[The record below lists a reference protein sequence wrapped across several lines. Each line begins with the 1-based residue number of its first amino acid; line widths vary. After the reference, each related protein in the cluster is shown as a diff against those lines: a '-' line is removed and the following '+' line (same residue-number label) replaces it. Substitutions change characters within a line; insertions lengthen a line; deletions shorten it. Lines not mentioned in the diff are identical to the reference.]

1 MRGPVE
7 RITGRLPDPWRTIAD
22 WVLTIGIAIGFVL
35 LVKAFLF
42 NPYRIPSSSMEPT
55 FHCAQPGV
63 GCESDRS
70 DRVIANRFS
79 LHFRDPE
86 RGDIVVFNTPKQA
99 AIQCGVGGV
108 YVKRII
114 GLPGERIS
122 QENGIVFIN
131 GERLDEAGYLESERF
146 GGRDFPPV
154 EVDGSNYFMMGDNR
168 RQSCDSRDWG
178 TVAREQ
184 MIGTASFVY
193 WPVNRIGFR

>member
-55 FHCAQPGV
+55 FHCAQPGI

-79 LHFRDPE
+79 LHFRDPR
-86 RGDIVVFNTPKQA
+86 RGDIVVFNTPQQA
-99 AIQCGVGGV
+99 EIQCGVGGV

-122 QENGIVFIN
+122 QDNGIVFVN
-131 GERLDEAGYLESERF
+131 GGRLDEAGYLDTERF

-154 EVDGSNYFMMGDNR
+154 EIDGSNYFMMGDNR

-178 TVAREQ
+178 TVDREQ
-184 MIGTASFVY
+184 LIGTASFVY
-193 WPVNRIGFR
+193 WPINRIGFR

>member
-55 FHCAQPGV
+55 FHCAQPGI

-79 LHFRDPE
+79 LHFRDPK
-86 RGDIVVFNTPKQA
+86 RGDIVVFNTPQQA
-99 AIQCGVGGV
+99 EIQCGVGGV

-122 QENGIVFIN
+122 QDNGIVFVN
-131 GERLDEAGYLESERF
+131 GGRLDEAGYLDAERF

-154 EVDGSNYFMMGDNR
+154 EIDGSNYFMMGDNR

-178 TVAREQ
+178 TVDREQ
-184 MIGTASFVY
+184 LIGTASFVY
-193 WPVNRIGFR
+193 WPINRIGFR

>member
-7 RITGRLPDPWRTIAD
+7 RVTGRLPDPWRTFAD

-63 GCESDRS
+63 GCESDGS
-70 DRVIANRFS
+70 DRVIANRVS

-86 RGDIVVFNTPKQA
+86 RGDIVVFNTPQQA
-99 AIQCGVGGV
+99 EIQCGIGGV

-122 QENGIVFIN
+122 QDNGIVFIN
-131 GERLDEAGYLESERF
+131 GERLDEAGYLDSERF

-154 EVDGSNYFMMGDNR
+154 EIDGSNYFMMGDNR

-178 TVAREQ
+178 TVERER

>member
-7 RITGRLPDPWRTIAD
+7 RVTGRLPDPWRTIAD

-79 LHFRDPE
+79 LHIRDPK
-86 RGDIVVFNTPKQA
+86 RGDIVVFNTPQQA
-99 AIQCGVGGV
+99 EIQCGVGGV

-122 QENGIVFIN
+122 QDNGIVFIN
-131 GERLDEAGYLESERF
+131 GESLDEAGYLDSDRF

-154 EVDGSNYFMMGDNR
+154 EIDGSNYFMMGDNR
-168 RQSCDSRDWG
+168 QQSCDSRDWG
-178 TVAREQ
+178 TVERER

-193 WPVNRIGFR
+193 WPINRIGFR

>member
-55 FHCAQPGV
+55 FHCAQPGI

-79 LHFRDPE
+79 LHFRDPK
-86 RGDIVVFNTPKQA
+86 RGDIVVFNTPQQA
-99 AIQCGVGGV
+99 EIQCGVGGV

-122 QENGIVFIN
+122 QDNGIVFVN
-131 GERLDEAGYLESERF
+131 GGRLDEAGYLDTERF

-154 EVDGSNYFMMGDNR
+154 EIDGSNYFMMGDNR

-178 TVAREQ
+178 TVDREQ
-184 MIGTASFVY
+184 LIGTASFVY
-193 WPVNRIGFR
+193 WPINRIGFR

>member
-35 LVKAFLF
+35 VVKAFLF

-63 GCESDRS
+63 GCESDGS
-70 DRVIANRFS
+70 DRVIANRVS

-86 RGDIVVFNTPKQA
+86 RGDIVVFNTPQQA
-99 AIQCGVGGV
+99 EIQCGVGGV

-122 QENGIVFIN
+122 QDNGIVFIN
-131 GERLDEAGYLESERF
+131 GERLDEADYLDSERF

-154 EVDGSNYFMMGDNR
+154 EIDGSNYFMMGDNR

-178 TVAREQ
+178 TVKRER
-184 MIGTASFVY
+184 MIGSASFVY